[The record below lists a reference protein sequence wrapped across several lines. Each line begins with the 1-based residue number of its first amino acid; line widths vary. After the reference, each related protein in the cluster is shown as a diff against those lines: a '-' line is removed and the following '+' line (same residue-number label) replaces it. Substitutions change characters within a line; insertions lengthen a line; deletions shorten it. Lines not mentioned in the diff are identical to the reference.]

1 MIVVVGDI
9 AVDIVST
16 LKTPLARGSDAP
28 AEISLM
34 PGGSGAN
41 VAVWLARLGQR
52 ATFVGRI
59 GDDIF
64 GRWLRDD
71 LVAEGVEAALVVDS
85 ARRTGVI
92 QVLVEPDGE
101 RTMVPDRGANAVW
114 AQAEISEML
123 IAGADLLHVV
133 GYVLLDRASQPGALA
148 TMRYARRHAVPISLD
163 PSSHAPLRG
172 LGPDAFW
179 DLVGKVELLLPN
191 RHEAQALSDSREP
204 EAALLALRQHAGTVV
219 IKLDREGCI
228 VSEGDRVERIPAPA
242 VQVVNATG
250 AGDAFDAGFLA
261 AWPSGGNLR
270 AACRAAVSLGAF
282 AATLPTSR

>member
-16 LKTPLARGSDAP
+16 LRTPLARGSDAA

-59 GDDIF
+59 GDDMF
-64 GRWLRDD
+64 GRWLHDD
-71 LVAEGVEAALVVDS
+71 LIAEGVEPALIVDNTC
-85 ARRTGVI
+85 RTGVI

-101 RTMVPDRGANAVW
+101 RTMVPDRGANAAW
-114 AQAEISEML
+114 APDEISETL

-133 GYVLLDRASQPGALA
+133 GYVLLDRGSRPGALTA
-148 TMRYARRHAVPISLD
+148 MRYARKHGVPISLD
-163 PSSHAPLRG
+163 PSSHAPLLR
-172 LGPDAFW
+172 LGADAFW
-179 DLVGKVELLLPN
+179 ELVGQVDLLLPN
-191 RHEAQALSDSREP
+191 RHEAQALSGSQEP
-204 EAALLALRQHAGTVV
+204 QTALHALRKFAGTTV

-228 VSEGDRVERIPAPA
+228 TLAGNDVARTAAPCIS
-242 VQVVNATG
+242 VVNATG

-261 AWPSGGNLR
+261 TWRLGANLR
-270 AACRAAVSLGAF
+270 TACRTGVSLGSF

>member
-16 LKTPLARGSDAP
+16 LNTSLSRGSDAP

-41 VAVWLARLGQR
+41 VAVWLARLGQP
-52 ATFVGRI
+52 ATFIGRV
-59 GDDIF
+59 GDDMF

-71 LVAEGVEAALVVDS
+71 LVSEGVEAALVVDR

-114 AQAEISEML
+114 TQTEVSEML

-133 GYVLLDRASQPGALA
+133 GYVLLDRASQPGALHSDGLCPQV
-148 TMRYARRHAVPISLD
+148 RHADQPGSQFPRPPPGI
-163 PSSHAPLRG
+163 
-172 LGPDAFW
+172 
-179 DLVGKVELLLPN
+179 
-191 RHEAQALSDSREP
+191 
-204 EAALLALRQHAGTVV
+204 
-219 IKLDREGCI
+219 
-228 VSEGDRVERIPAPA
+228 
-242 VQVVNATG
+242 G
-250 AGDAFDAGFLA
+250 AG
-261 AWPSGGNLR
+261 R
-270 AACRAAVSLGAF
+270 VLGAGGKGGRTP
-282 AATLPTSR
+282 AQSSRGPSLIGQSRT

>member
-9 AVDIVST
+9 AVDIVSK
-16 LKTPLARGSDAP
+16 LATPLVRGSDAP

-41 VAVWLARLGQR
+41 VAVWLARLGRR

-59 GDDIF
+59 GNDLF

-71 LVAEGVEAALVVDS
+71 LVAEGVEVALVVDS
-85 ARRTGVI
+85 TRRTGVI

-101 RTMVPDRGANAVW
+101 RTMAPDHGANAVW
-114 AQAEISEML
+114 AQDDISETL

-133 GYVLLDRASQPGALA
+133 GYVLLDRASQPGALTA
-148 TMRYARRHAVPISLD
+148 MAYPRKHGIPISLD
-163 PSSHAPLRG
+163 PSSHAPLLR

-179 DLVGKVELLLPN
+179 DLVGKVDLLLPN
-191 RHEAQALSDSREP
+191 RHEAQALSRSREP
-204 EAALLALRQHAGTVV
+204 EDALLALRQHAGAVV

-228 VSEGDRVERIPAPA
+228 VWEGDRVERIPAPT

-261 AWPSGGNLR
+261 AWHPGEGLR

-282 AATLPTSR
+282 AATLPSSR

>member
-1 MIVVVGDI
+1 MIMVVGDI
-9 AVDIVST
+9 AVDIVSM
-16 LKTPLARGSDAP
+16 LKMPLARGSDAA
-28 AEISLM
+28 AEISVM

-41 VAVWLARLGQR
+41 VAVWLARLGHR
-52 ATFVGRI
+52 ATFFGRI
-59 GDDIF
+59 GDDMF
-64 GRWLRDD
+64 GGWLHDD
-71 LVAEGVEAALVVDS
+71 LVAEGVTPTLVVDG

-101 RTMVPDRGANAVW
+101 RTMAPDRGANAVW
-114 AQAEISEML
+114 SPDEVSETL

-148 TMRYARRHAVPISLD
+148 AMAYARKHGVPISLD
-163 PSSHAPLRG
+163 PSSHAPLLS
-172 LGPDAFW
+172 LGADAFW
-179 DLVGKVELLLPN
+179 DLVGKVDLLLPN
-191 RHEAQALSDSREP
+191 RHEAQALSGSREP
-204 EAALLALRQHAGTVV
+204 EDALLVLREHAGVVV

-228 VSEGDRVERIPAPA
+228 VSEGNRVERIPAPA

-261 AWPSGGNLR
+261 SWRTGEGLL
-270 AACRAAVSLGAF
+270 AACRAAVRLGAF

>member
-16 LKTPLARGSDAP
+16 LETPLARGSDAP

-59 GDDIF
+59 GDDMF

-71 LVAEGVEAALVVDS
+71 LVAEGVEAALVVDN

-101 RTMVPDRGANAVW
+101 RTMAPDRGANAVW
-114 AQAEISEML
+114 AQDDISETL

-133 GYVLLDRASQPGALA
+133 GYVLLDRASQPGALTA
-148 TMRYARRHAVPISLD
+148 MALCAQARRSDQPGSQLPC
-163 PSSHAPLRG
+163 PS
-172 LGPDAFW
+172 
-179 DLVGKVELLLPN
+179 
-191 RHEAQALSDSREP
+191 P
-204 EAALLALRQHAGTVV
+204 EAWEQTRSGIWWGRWT
-219 IKLDREGCI
+219 CCC
-228 VSEGDRVERIPAPA
+228 PT
-242 VQVVNATG
+242 ATR
-250 AGDAFDAGFLA
+250 
-261 AWPSGGNLR
+261 PKRYR
-270 AACRAAVSLGAF
+270 AAENPKMRCWRCASMQARS
-282 AATLPTSR
+282 

>member
-9 AVDIVST
+9 AVDIVSM
-16 LKTPLARGSDAP
+16 LKMPLARGSDAA
-28 AEISLM
+28 AEISVM

-41 VAVWLARLGQR
+41 VAVWLARLGHR
-52 ATFVGRI
+52 ATFFGRI
-59 GDDIF
+59 GDDMF
-64 GRWLRDD
+64 GGWLHDD
-71 LVAEGVEAALVVDS
+71 LVAEGVTPTLVVDG

-101 RTMVPDRGANAVW
+101 RTMAPDRGANAVW
-114 AQAEISEML
+114 SPDEVSETL

-148 TMRYARRHAVPISLD
+148 AMAYARKHGVPISLD
-163 PSSHAPLRG
+163 PSSHAPLLS
-172 LGPDAFW
+172 LGADAFW
-179 DLVGKVELLLPN
+179 DLVGKVDLLLPN
-191 RHEAQALSDSREP
+191 RHEAQALSGSREP
-204 EAALLALRQHAGTVV
+204 EDALLVLREHAGVVV

-228 VSEGDRVERIPAPA
+228 VSEGNRVERIPAPA

-261 AWPSGGNLR
+261 MWLRGMGQR
-270 AACRAAVSLGAF
+270 AACRAAVRLGAF